1 MLSSMELDFEKEAP
15 KPDTLEECHLVIE
28 ALWEFCRALK
38 QEVIELKQEVTLL
51 RQENAELKEK
61 LNLNSNNS
69 SKPPSQDLK
78 KKKKKKQNNG
88 IGRKPGGQ
96 PGHVGISR
104 KLVPPEQVDK
114 VVTCPPPDKC
124 NECDV
129 PLLPLSEVVRHQVYE
144 VPLPRYEITEYQL
157 LQGYCSCCQKTYSG
171 QTPAEVGKRGF
182 GVRTHAM
189 IALLT
194 SKFKLSKR
202 QALTLLKD
210 FFQMPICVGS
220 VSNIEHRVSQALEPL
235 HEQIK
240 NRIDGSKIAHIDET
254 GFKQNNRSG
263 WAWVMANECFSFFK
277 LEYSR
282 GKKVAKQL
290 IGNFIN
296 RIIISDRYPAYNFLP
311 TSCHQICWAHLKR
324 DFQKISERSR
334 IAGVIGRR
342 LLHQY
347 GKIFAFWKSSLQQ
360 GYNDDKRTQKKR
372 RRLKNGLIKI
382 LQFGAR
388 CSHPATARTC
398 CNILEAGEGLW
409 LFLED
414 PDVPAT
420 NNLAE
425 RQIRPLVI
433 AKKISFGVKSERGAR
448 FIERIY
454 SLVLTCQQQN
464 KNVLSWLQDSIIQY
478 FTGNSAPIL
487 V

>member
-1 MLSSMELDFEKEAP
+1 MDLDFEKPAP
-15 KPDTLEECHLVIE
+15 KPGTLKECHLVIE

-38 QEVIELKQEVTLL
+38 QEVVELKQEVILL

-61 LNLNSNNS
+61 LNINSNNS
-69 SKPPSQDLK
+69 SKPPSQDIQ

-88 IGRKPGGQ
+88 TGKKPGGQ
-96 PGHVGISR
+96 PGHAGVSR
-104 KLVPPEQVDK
+104 KLVPLEQVDK
-114 VVTCPPPDKC
+114 VITCLPPDKC
-124 NECDV
+124 SDCDV
-129 PLLPLSEVVRHQVYE
+129 PLMPLSEIVRHQVYE
-144 VPLPRYEITEYQL
+144 IPLPRYEITEYQL

-171 QTPAEVGKRGF
+171 ETPLEIGKRGF
-182 GVRTHAM
+182 GVRTHAT

-220 VSNIEHRVSQALEPL
+220 ISNIEHRVSQSIESL

-240 NRIDGSKIAHIDET
+240 NHIDGSKVAHIDET
-254 GFKQNNRSG
+254 GFKQNNCSG
-263 WAWVMANECFSFFK
+263 WAWVMANEYFSFFR

-282 GKKVAKQL
+282 GKKIAKQL
-290 IGNFIN
+290 IGSFIN

-311 TSCHQICWAHLKR
+311 SSCHQICWAHLKR
-324 DFQKISERSR
+324 DFQKISERPG
-334 IAGVIGRR
+334 IAGVIGRQ
-342 LLHQY
+342 LLHHY
-347 GKIFAFWKSSLQQ
+347 GKIFAFWKSSLQK
-360 GYNDDKRTQKKR
+360 GYHDDKRTKKKR
-372 RRLKNGLIKI
+372 RRLKNGLIKE
-382 LQFGAR
+382 LQFGST
-388 CSHPATARTC
+388 CSHSRTARTC
-398 CNILEAGEGLW
+398 RNILAEGESLW

-414 PDVPAT
+414 PAVPAT

-464 KNVLSWLQDSIIQY
+464 KDVLPWLQNSIAQY
-478 FTGNSAPIL
+478 FTGNVLPIL
-487 V
+487 A